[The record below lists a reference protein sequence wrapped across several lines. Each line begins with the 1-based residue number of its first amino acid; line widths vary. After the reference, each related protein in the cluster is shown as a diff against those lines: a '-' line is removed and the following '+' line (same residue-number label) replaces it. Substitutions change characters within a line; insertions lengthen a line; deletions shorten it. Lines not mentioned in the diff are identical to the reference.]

1 MGATKVGVTKLGCHK
16 KWAVTKVG
24 VTKVGVTK
32 VGVTKVGVTK
42 VGGAT
47 GSMGCETCVKTCL
60 LLNLPAEMLEEGR
73 VQIRAHR
80 LERALQLVRP
90 NLGRVEHAVELLTVA
105 HLLRLRRAQRLMIM
119 RMLMRVLIL
128 TRGGG
133 GGGGGIPPSWRHAN
147 RRVVSKRSHGGAR
160 G

>member
-1 MGATKVGVTKLGCHK
+1 MGATKVGVTKVGCHK

-133 GGGGGIPPSWRHAN
+133 GGGGIPPSWRHAN
-147 RRVVSKRSHGGAR
+147 RRVVPKRSHGGAR